1 MEILVFTLNAIVVY
15 LAADWIVRV
24 LERQR
29 GGVLKQKQVV
39 FFAVFL
45 SLALVSFNILQRIF
59 ANT

>member
-29 GGVLKQKQVV
+29 GGVLKQRQVV
-39 FFAVFL
+39 FFVVFL

-59 ANT
+59 ADT